1 MTAGRFVSSH
11 AHGRV
16 RVLTIDNPPVNALT
30 DDVVEQLDEALD
42 EADADAS
49 VAAIVIACAGR
60 TFIAGADLSA
70 LERTVWQEAPR
81 PDIRPLLGR
90 IERARAPIVMALHGT
105 ALGGGLELAMAGAYR
120 IASPGT
126 RMGLP
131 EVTLGIIPGA
141 EGTQRLPRLVGI
153 DVALNMVVTGKLVT
167 AEEALASGLI
177 DEVATGDVLTDAIAE
192 ANRVADRPRRP
203 PTSQRQDRLGT
214 PDEQAAASAAART
227 LAAKIRPH
235 QPAPLQAIR
244 AIEAAATLPFAAG
257 SARESDLF
265 DEIASTEPAKALIHV
280 FFAERAVGKVPDLPA
295 DVVPRAVS
303 RVGIIGA
310 GTMGSG
316 IAMACANARLDVRLQ
331 DRSEDALA
339 RSVETMRRHYAA
351 SVKRGRM
358 TAADV
363 EARLAR
369 IHTQQNFAG
378 FDQVDLVVEAVFED
392 LDLKRE
398 IFRAIDDVARPGCVL
413 ATNTSTLDIDALAAA
428 TSRPA
433 DVVGLHFFSP
443 AHVMRL
449 VEIVRGRA
457 TAADV
462 VATAQAFAKTLNKI
476 GVVVGNGPGFVGNR
490 LLFPYLYE
498 CQFLV
503 EDGATPAQVDRALT
517 DFGMAM
523 GLFAV
528 DDMAGIDVAIR
539 VRQAMG
545 HFTAPGV
552 RAPLVQPRLHAM
564 GRLGQKTGKGWYR
577 YGDDRTPIPDPDVDA
592 LIRTTAREAGIP
604 QRDVTAEEIVER
616 TIYALINEGAR
627 AIDAGLATRASDID
641 VIYTAGYGFPAWRG
655 GPMFYADRVGLDRV
669 LDRVRAF
676 HRDIGERWTP
686 APLLERLAAS
696 GRTFRDLDRAAR
708 PIP

>member
-1 MTAGRFVSSH
+1 
-11 AHGRV
+11 
-16 RVLTIDNPPVNALT
+16 
-30 DDVVEQLDEALD
+30 
-42 EADADAS
+42 
-49 VAAIVIACAGR
+49 
-60 TFIAGADLSA
+60 
-70 LERTVWQEAPR
+70 
-81 PDIRPLLGR
+81 
-90 IERARAPIVMALHGT
+90 
-105 ALGGGLELAMAGAYR
+105 
-120 IASPGT
+120 
-126 RMGLP
+126 
-131 EVTLGIIPGA
+131 
-141 EGTQRLPRLVGI
+141 
-153 DVALNMVVTGKLVT
+153 
-167 AEEALASGLI
+167 
-177 DEVATGDVLTDAIAE
+177 
-192 ANRVADRPRRP
+192 
-203 PTSQRQDRLGT
+203 
-214 PDEQAAASAAART
+214 
-227 LAAKIRPH
+227 
-235 QPAPLQAIR
+235 
-244 AIEAAATLPFAAG
+244 
-257 SARESDLF
+257 
-265 DEIASTEPAKALIHV
+265 
-280 FFAERAVGKVPDLPA
+280 
-295 DVVPRAVS
+295 
-303 RVGIIGA
+303 
-310 GTMGSG
+310 
-316 IAMACANARLDVRLQ
+316 
-331 DRSEDALA
+331 
-339 RSVETMRRHYAA
+339 MRRHYAA

-669 LDRVRAF
+669 RAF